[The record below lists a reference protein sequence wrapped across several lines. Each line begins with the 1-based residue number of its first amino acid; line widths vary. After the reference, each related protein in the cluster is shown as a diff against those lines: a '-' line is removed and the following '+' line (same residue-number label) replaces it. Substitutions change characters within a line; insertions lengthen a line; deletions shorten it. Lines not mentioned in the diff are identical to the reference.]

1 MEACRGAL
9 VSAVA
14 ELPSNE
20 SWCYAIRYAWNVVRG
35 LPPPEFVIEKA
46 PQAHGSPSTPRHTA
60 ATRWTAEMD
69 AIVIRDYPA
78 YRDAGEIPVLAKRLM
93 VTPTALGSRAGKLK
107 VTKARI
113 RR

>member
-1 MEACRGAL
+1 
-9 VSAVA
+9 
-14 ELPSNE
+14 
-20 SWCYAIRYAWNVVRG
+20 
-35 LPPPEFVIEKA
+35 
-46 PQAHGSPSTPRHTA
+46 
-60 ATRWTAEMD
+60 
-69 AIVIRDYPA
+69 VIRDYPA